1 MRPFSVL
8 KRALHGMYTLAGV
21 AAALCLGL
29 ILSLI
34 VAQIVA
40 RQFDTHIPSSG
51 DVMGYAVVWAT
62 FLGLPYTMQAR
73 GHIRVE
79 LLTSRMPRQYRKLL
93 ALLVGLFATA
103 MLAVLSYYIITLIYE
118 SWAYQDVSDGEIPML
133 LWLIQLPMAIGCI
146 LFTLSMLTTTLEDW
160 LATSNAADIP

>member
-1 MRPFSVL
+1 MRLCML
-8 KRALHGMYTLAGV
+8 KRALHGVYSAAGI
-21 AAALCLGL
+21 AAALSMLL
-29 ILSLI
+29 ILCLI

-79 LLTSRMPRQYRKLL
+79 LVTSRLPRQYRRPL
-93 ALLVGLFATA
+93 ALLIGLFATV
-103 MLAVLSYYIITLIYE
+103 MLAVLSYFVIMLIYE
-118 SWAYQDVSDGEIPML
+118 SWDYQDVTDGEIPL
-133 LWLIQLPMAIGCI
+133 PLWLVQLPMAIGCV
-146 LFTLSMLTTTLEDW
+146 LFTLSMLTTTVEDW
-160 LATSNAADIP
+160 LAKPRPVDIS